1 MTAANPARGEAG
13 FEVDGAA
20 LLLRPSFAALVA
32 AETELGPLFALV
44 ERAAE
49 GQLEIKEMAA
59 LFFHCAAD
67 RPDDLTRERI
77 GAAIVES
84 GLAKATPVL
93 RMLLTQIL
101 QGHV

>member
-1 MTAANPARGEAG
+1 
-13 FEVDGAA
+13 
-20 LLLRPSFAALVA
+20 
-32 AETELGPLFALV
+32 
-44 ERAAE
+44 
-49 GQLEIKEMAA
+49 MAA